1 MKRRLSASIQSNML
15 FTINETNRRVNRIMN
30 TDINEM
36 IYTYQIEG
44 ATVQTGDVICTM
56 NGKPD
61 ILPGEFWR
69 LVGRLVPGDVDHVAI
84 YLGPDGRCI
93 EAGARGVI
101 TFDVLGGHWDTER
114 MARQRGLLF
123 DTFYGIASPLD
134 GLGLAEDEE
143 QEMREKVAAYCIAQI
158 GKPYNLNFLN
168 AETEES
174 FYCSQLAYKA
184 YQQIGIDLN
193 TGLAME
199 QFPGTNAIIY
209 PQEIWNGFSHRA
221 SQNVPTVVNSSQ
233 LATDPS

>member
-1 MKRRLSASIQSNML
+1 
-15 FTINETNRRVNRIMN
+15 
-30 TDINEM
+30 M

-44 ATVQTGDVICTM
+44 LTLQTGDIICTM

-61 ILPGEFWR
+61 ILPGEFRR

-101 TFDVLGGHWDTER
+101 TFDVPHGHWNTER
-114 MARQRGLLF
+114 MALQRGLLF
-123 DTFYGIASPLD
+123 DSFYGVAAPLD
-134 GLGLAEDEE
+134 GLEVAEDEE
-143 QEMREKVAAYCIAQI
+143 HEMRARVAAYCLSQV

-168 AETEES
+168 AEAEEA

-193 TGLAME
+193 TGLTME
-199 QFPGTNAIIY
+199 QIPGTNAIIY
-209 PQEIWNGFSHRA
+209 PQEIWSGFSHRA
-221 SQNVPTVVNSSQ
+221 LKSDEPTVVRGHLITN
-233 LATDPS
+233 PSR

>member
-1 MKRRLSASIQSNML
+1 
-15 FTINETNRRVNRIMN
+15 
-30 TDINEM
+30 M

-44 ATVQTGDVICTM
+44 IPIQTGDIICTM

-84 YLGPDGRCI
+84 YIGPKGRCI
-93 EAGARGVI
+93 EAGAHGVI
-101 TFDVLGGHWDTER
+101 KFTVFKEEWNTER
-114 MARQRGLLF
+114 MARRRGLLF
-123 DTFYGIASPLD
+123 DTFYGIVSPLD
-134 GLGLAEDEE
+134 ALEVTEEE
-143 QEMREKVAAYCIAQI
+143 QEEMRKRVAKYCLAQV

-199 QFPGTNAIIY
+199 QLPGTNNIIY
-209 PQEIWNGFSHRA
+209 PQEIWDGFSHRMA
-221 SQNVPTVVNSSQ
+221 EGRLKNAEGSEKLISN
-233 LATDPS
+233 PSF

>member
-1 MKRRLSASIQSNML
+1 
-15 FTINETNRRVNRIMN
+15 
-30 TDINEM
+30 M

-44 ATVQTGDVICTM
+44 LTLQTGDIICTI

-69 LVGRLVPGDVDHVAI
+69 FVGRLVPGDVDHVAI

-93 EAGARGVI
+93 EAGARGVT
-101 TFDVLGGHWDTER
+101 TFDVPHGHWDAER
-114 MARQRGLLF
+114 MAIQRGLLF
-123 DTFYGIASPLD
+123 DSFYGVASPLD
-134 GLGLAEDEE
+134 GIGSAEEE
-143 QEMREKVAAYCIAQI
+143 EHEMRATVAAYCLAQM

-168 AETEES
+168 AEIEDA

-199 QFPGTNAIIY
+199 QIPGTNAIIY
-209 PQEIWNGFSHRA
+209 PQEIWNGFSHRGVENYPYPIGSENPA
-221 SQNVPTVVNSSQ
+221 GNQSR
-233 LATDPS
+233 

>member
-1 MKRRLSASIQSNML
+1 
-15 FTINETNRRVNRIMN
+15 
-30 TDINEM
+30 M

-44 ATVQTGDVICTM
+44 LTLQTGDIICTM

-84 YLGPDGRCI
+84 YLGPHGRCI

-101 TFDVLGGHWDTER
+101 TFDVPRRHWNTER
-114 MARQRGLLF
+114 MALQRGLLF
-123 DTFYGIASPLD
+123 DSFYGVASPLD
-134 GLGLAEDEE
+134 GLAAEGEE
-143 QEMREKVAAYCIAQI
+143 YEMRAAVAAYCLAQV

-168 AETEES
+168 AEIEEA

-184 YQQIGIDLN
+184 YQQIGINLN

-199 QFPGTNAIIY
+199 QLPGTNAIIY
-209 PQEIWNGFSHRA
+209 PQEIWSGFSHRA
-221 SQNVPTVVNSSQ
+221 AVRPNLSGQLTRADSS
-233 LATDPS
+233 T